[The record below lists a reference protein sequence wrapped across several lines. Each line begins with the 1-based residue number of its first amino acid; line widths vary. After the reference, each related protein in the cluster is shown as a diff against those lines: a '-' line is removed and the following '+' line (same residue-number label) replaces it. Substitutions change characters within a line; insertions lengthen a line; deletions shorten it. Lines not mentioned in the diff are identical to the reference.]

1 MGGGN
6 DIEPARPAPAAGETP
21 VGPPQTEL
29 REYLLLAPRLVKL
42 LWRLTRDPRVP
53 ARAKATLVILGAYLV
68 SPIDLIPDVIPG
80 LGQLDDLFIAA
91 FALDQILNRVPD
103 EVVLD
108 HWDGE
113 EDVLQIVRQILDIS
127 TGMVPGWLKKRLA
140 SR

>member
-1 MGGGN
+1 MDESN
-6 DIEPARPAPAAGETP
+6 AIEPARPTGAGDD
-21 VGPPQTEL
+21 PPQTDL
-29 REYLLLAPRLVKL
+29 KEYLLLAPRLIKL

-53 ARAKATLVILGAYLV
+53 ARSKATLILLGAYLV
-68 SPIDLIPDVIPG
+68 SPIDLIPDAIPG

-113 EDVLQIVRQILDIS
+113 EDVLQVVRQILDIS
-127 TGMVPGWLKKRLA
+127 TGMVPGWLKKRLG
-140 SR
+140 

>member
-1 MGGGN
+1 MDESN
-6 DIEPARPAPAAGETP
+6 AIEPARPTGA
-21 VGPPQTEL
+21 VDDPPQTDL
-29 REYLLLAPRLVKL
+29 KEYLLLAPRLIKL

-53 ARAKATLVILGAYLV
+53 ARSKATLILLGAYLV
-68 SPIDLIPDVIPG
+68 SPIDLIPDAIPG

-113 EDVLQIVRQILDIS
+113 EDVLQVVRQILDIS
-127 TGMVPGWLKKRLA
+127 TGMVPGWLKKRLG
-140 SR
+140 

>member
-1 MGGGN
+1 MSGGKE
-6 DIEPARPAPAAGETP
+6 IEPASPPRPSAGSSAA
-21 VGPPQTEL
+21 PPQTDLKEFI
-29 REYLLLAPRLVKL
+29 LLGPRLIKL
-42 LWRLTRDPRVP
+42 LWKLTRDPRVP
-53 ARAKATLVILGAYLV
+53 ARAKATLLILGAYLV
-68 SPIDLIPDVIPG
+68 SPIDLIPDVLPG

-127 TGMVPGWLKKRLA
+127 TGMVPGWLKNRLG